1 MEGAIL
7 GLAWVVVV
15 GAVEAGGGGDVARG
29 SAAVRVVLV
38 QQADRT
44 RQIGPVMYQMVDG
57 NRGGEIGVGPSRS
70 HGAVRNS

>member
-38 QQADRT
+38 QQT
-44 RQIGPVMYQMVDG
+44 GPVMYQMADG
-57 NRGGEIGVGPSRS
+57 SSGGEIGVGPSRS
-70 HGAVRNS
+70 HVAVRNS